1 MNSRVPTD
9 SVKVEGKN
17 KRYVLYFIINLK
29 FGKYDKENGVEEG
42 MNFDYDL
49 EQMNRFC
56 SKISQMSKKPA
67 FIAVTGDI
75 AQVQNYYLTSKLS
88 ERIRDCLLVIIIFQ
102 RTFISLQV
110 QKCHNHHPRSG
121 KPILRIADS
130 NLLSL
135 QHFKWCQRRDKKI
148 N

>member
-49 EQMNRFC
+49 EQMNKFC

-88 ERIRDCLLVIIIFQ
+88 ERIRDCFLVIIIF
-102 RTFISLQV
+102 
-110 QKCHNHHPRSG
+110 
-121 KPILRIADS
+121 
-130 NLLSL
+130 
-135 QHFKWCQRRDKKI
+135 
-148 N
+148 